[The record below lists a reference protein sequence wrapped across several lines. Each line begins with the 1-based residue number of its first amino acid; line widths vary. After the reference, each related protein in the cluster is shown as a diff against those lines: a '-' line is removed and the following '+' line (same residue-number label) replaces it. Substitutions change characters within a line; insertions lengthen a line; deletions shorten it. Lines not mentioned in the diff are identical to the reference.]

1 MEKIMK
7 NMNAILRLVNC
18 TRKVD
23 MDAFEAMCKQTYELM
38 LIHFPFMMIV
48 STIHE
53 LLGHCA
59 KLMRE
64 MGNCGLVS
72 FIVYY

>member
-7 NMNAILRLVNC
+7 NLNAILRLVNC
-18 TRKVD
+18 TRKVN
-23 MDAFEAMCKQTYELM
+23 MDDFEALCQQTYELM
-38 LIHFPFMMIV
+38 LTHFPFMMVV

-59 KLMRE
+59 KQMRE
-64 MGNCGLVS
+64 MGNRGLVS
-72 FIVYY
+72 FIIYY